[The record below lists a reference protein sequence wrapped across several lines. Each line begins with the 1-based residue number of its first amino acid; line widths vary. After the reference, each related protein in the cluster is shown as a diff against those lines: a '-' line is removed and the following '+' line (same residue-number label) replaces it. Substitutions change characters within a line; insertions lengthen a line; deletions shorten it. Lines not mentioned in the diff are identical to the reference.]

1 MDPIKLQAAIELA
14 GASWQAGETS
24 MTQLSDAE
32 KRLRL
37 GYTPGPDEPS
47 FEEQEQIAKINHEI
61 FKSARLKG
69 ETASYPASFDM
80 RTGGFVTPVK
90 DQGGCGSCV
99 AFGTAATIESTI
111 RRIRNN
117 PGLAIDL
124 SEAQLFY
131 CYARSQGRN
140 CENGWWV
147 QPAMDAAKTGLAI
160 EGSYPYTAGD
170 QNCSNLASNWQS
182 SAVKISGW
190 HEIKSIADMK
200 EWLSTRGALV
210 ACFTVYND
218 FFAYKSGIYR
228 NVVQNEKPGGH
239 CVSIVGYNDTEGYW
253 IAKNSWGQGFGENG
267 FFRIAYGQCGI
278 DSSMFAVDGIVE
290 TGWLSNVKILGLWT
304 NNADRNAYVYV
315 SEGIGWRKLSDA
327 SDQANLD
334 MLVQLAASKAADH
347 TVSLYQENSIIKEV
361 YAW

>member
-1 MDPIKLQAAIELA
+1 MDSIKLQAAIELS

-24 MTQLSDAE
+24 MTRLSDDQ

-37 GYTPGPDEPS
+37 GYVPGPNEPT
-47 FEEQEQIAKINHEI
+47 FEEQEQIAKINQEV
-61 FKSARLKG
+61 FKSARFKG
-69 ETASYPASFDM
+69 EITAYPASFDL

-99 AFGTAATIESTI
+99 SFGTVATIEATM

-117 PGLAIDL
+117 PALAIDL

-131 CYARSQGRN
+131 CYARSQSRN
-140 CENGWWV
+140 CGNGWWV
-147 QPAMDAAKTGLAI
+147 APAMDSAKTGLAL
-160 EGSYPYTAGD
+160 EASYPYTAGD
-170 QNCSNLASNWQS
+170 QNCSNLATNWQS

-190 HEIKSIADMK
+190 HEIKSTADMK
-200 EWLSTRGALV
+200 DWLANRGALA

-218 FFAYKSGIYR
+218 FYSYANGIYR
-228 NVVQNEKPGGH
+228 HVAGDVVGGH

-253 IAKNSWGQGFGENG
+253 IAKNSWSANWGESG

-315 SEGIGWRKLSDA
+315 SEGIGWRRLSDA

-334 MLVQLAASKAADH
+334 MLIQLGASKAADH
-347 TVSLYQENSIIKEV
+347 AVSLYQENGVIKEV

>member
-1 MDPIKLQAAIELA
+1 MDSIKLQAAIELA

-32 KRLRL
+32 KQLRL
-37 GYTPGPDEPS
+37 GYTPGPNEPS
-47 FEEQEQIAKINHEI
+47 FEEQEQIAKINQEV
-61 FKSARLKG
+61 FKSAQIKG
-69 ETASYPASFDM
+69 ETAGYPASFDM

-90 DQGGCGSCV
+90 DQGSCGSCV
-99 AFGTAATIESTI
+99 AFGTVATIETTI
-111 RRIRNN
+111 RRLRNN
-117 PGLAIDL
+117 PALAIDL
-124 SEAQLFY
+124 SEAHLFY
-131 CYARSQGRN
+131 CYARALGRN
-140 CENGWWV
+140 CGNGWWV
-147 QPAMDAAKTGLAI
+147 PPSMDSAKTGLAI
-160 EGSYPYTAGD
+160 EASYPYTAAD

-190 HEIKSIADMK
+190 HEIQSIADMK
-200 EWLSTRGALV
+200 EWLATRGALA
-210 ACFTVYND
+210 ACFTVYTD

-228 NVVQNEKPGGH
+228 QVSGKVEGGH

-253 IAKNSWGQGFGENG
+253 IAKNSWGENFGENG

-327 SDQANLD
+327 SDQTNLD
-334 MLVQLAASKAADH
+334 MLIQLAASKAGDRA
-347 TVSLYQENSIIKEV
+347 VSLYQENGIIKEI

>member
-1 MDPIKLQAAIELA
+1 MDSIKLQAAIDLA

-32 KRLRL
+32 KQLRL
-37 GYTPGPDEPS
+37 GYKPGPGEPS
-47 FEEQEQIAKINHEI
+47 LEEQEQIAKINQKV
-61 FKSARLKG
+61 FKSAQSKG
-69 ETASYPASFDM
+69 DTAGFPASFDM
-80 RTGGFVTPVK
+80 RTGGFVTPIK
-90 DQGGCGSCV
+90 DQGSCGSCV
-99 AFGTAATIESTI
+99 AFGTVATIETTI

-117 PGLAIDL
+117 PALAIDL

-131 CYARSQGRN
+131 CYARALGRT
-140 CENGWWV
+140 CDNGWWV
-147 QPAMDAAKTGLAI
+147 PPSMDSAKTGLAI
-160 EGSYPYTAGD
+160 DASYPYTAGD

-182 SAVKISGW
+182 SAVKISAW

-200 EWLSTRGALV
+200 DWLATRGALA
-210 ACFTVYND
+210 ACFTVYTD

-228 NVVQNEKPGGH
+228 MVSGKVEGGH
-239 CVSIVGYNDTEGYW
+239 CISIVGYNDTEGYW
-253 IAKNSWGQGFGENG
+253 IAKNSWTQNFGENG
-267 FFRIAYGQCGI
+267 FFRIGYGQCGI

-334 MLVQLAASKAADH
+334 MLIQLAASKAADRP
-347 TVSLYQENSIIKEV
+347 VSLYQENAIVKEV

>member
-1 MDPIKLQAAIELA
+1 MDFIKLQAAIELA
-14 GASWQAGETS
+14 GASWEAGETS

-32 KRLRL
+32 KQLRL
-37 GYTPGPDEPS
+37 GYTPGPNEPS
-47 FEEQEQIAKINHEI
+47 FEEQEQIAKMNQEV
-61 FKSARLKG
+61 FKSAQIKG
-69 ETASYPASFDM
+69 ETAGYPASFDM

-90 DQGGCGSCV
+90 DQLSCGSCV
-99 AFGTAATIESTI
+99 AFGTVATIETTL

-117 PGLAIDL
+117 PALAIDL
-124 SEAQLFY
+124 SEAHLFY
-131 CYARSQGRN
+131 CYARALGRT
-140 CENGWWV
+140 CANGWWV
-147 QPAMDAAKTGLAI
+147 APSMDSAKTGLAI
-160 EGSYPYTAGD
+160 EASYPYTAGD

-190 HEIKSIADMK
+190 HEIKSTADMK
-200 EWLSTRGALV
+200 EWLATRGALV
-210 ACFTVYND
+210 ACFTVYTD

-228 NVVQNEKPGGH
+228 HVSGEASGGH

-253 IAKNSWGQGFGENG
+253 IAKNSWGQNRGENG
-267 FFRIAYGQCGI
+267 FFRIAYGECGI

-327 SDQANLD
+327 SDETHLN
-334 MLVQLAASKAADH
+334 MLTQLAASKAADRP
-347 TVSLYQENSIIKEV
+347 VSLYQENGIIKEI